1 MQQFKPSASTTLR
14 HPIKAFLNDTSGAV
28 TVDWVV
34 LTAALVTMVI
44 TFFTSFTADI
54 NGFLITLMASL

>member
-44 TFFTSFTADI
+44 TFFCK
-54 NGFLITLMASL
+54 LYRRY